1 MASPKARARRK
12 VGLSLPGKKA
22 AAVGIPTME
31 TLRIVSTGRGNLIRR
46 QASGDMC
53 TGMPSLRAKCRAR
66 CLFFSHK
73 SLGDAAAAADNSKST
88 EFRDFKN
95 MKLYVLVVALFN
107 DHNKPFEC
115 FFTAL

>member
-1 MASPKARARRK
+1 
-12 VGLSLPGKKA
+12 
-22 AAVGIPTME
+22 ME
-31 TLRIVSTGRGNLIRR
+31 TLRIGSTLRCDLIRR

-66 CLFFSHK
+66 CIFFSHK
-73 SLGDAAAAADNSKST
+73 SWGDAAAAVDNSKST
-88 EFRDFKN
+88 EIRDFKN

-107 DHNKPFEC
+107 DHNKPLEC